1 MNLKKIF
8 SLNKKKLKKISL
20 LVLDVDG
27 VLTDGGLFY
36 DSNGEILKR
45 FDVRDGLGIKLLL
58 ENNIEVA
65 FLSGGSSS
73 STTSRAEHLG
83 VKYCF
88 CKVKNKKIVLE
99 KLMNNL
105 NLKKNQIAY
114 VGDDLNDLILR
125 NNISLFISPANADK
139 AIKSKSNLTLQN
151 KGGNGAV
158 REIADLIL
166 NAHNKLEKYKKSGW
180 SDKND

>member
-1 MNLKKIF
+1 MNLKNIF
-8 SLNKKKLKKISL
+8 FLNKKKLKRICL

-36 DSNGEILKR
+36 DNNGEILKR

-73 STTSRAEHLG
+73 CTISRAKHLG
-83 VKYCF
+83 IRNCF
-88 CKVKNKKIVLE
+88 CKVRNKKFVIE
-99 KLMNNL
+99 KLMKNL
-105 NLKKNQIAY
+105 NFKKNQIAF
-114 VGDDLNDLILR
+114 VGDDLNDLIL
-125 NNISLFISPANADK
+125 IDCVSLFISPANADK
-139 AIKSKSNLTLQN
+139 LIKSNSHILLKN

-158 REIADLIL
+158 REISELIL
-166 NAHNKLEKYKKSGW
+166 NAQNRMEKYKKNGW
-180 SDKND
+180 LDKND